1 MDTPLPP
8 IPRRYDGPTST
19 VGEPVRLP
27 ERARDVRRRALA
39 AFRRVVRALA
49 RTASALLA
57 AAGAEMALLLSEGP
71 SWVIPKERLRQRGPA
86 PLARAIE
93 PPDLNAIIGELLYP
107 GYPGAVVRF
116 TEAMAGTNLM
126 ANYPWSY
133 ARGWVARN

>member
-1 MDTPLPP
+1 
-8 IPRRYDGPTST
+8 
-19 VGEPVRLP
+19 
-27 ERARDVRRRALA
+27 
-39 AFRRVVRALA
+39 
-49 RTASALLA
+49 
-57 AAGAEMALLLSEGP
+57 MALLLSEGP
-71 SWVIPKERLRQRGPA
+71 SWVLPVERLRQRAPA

-126 ANYPWSY
+126 ANYPWSH